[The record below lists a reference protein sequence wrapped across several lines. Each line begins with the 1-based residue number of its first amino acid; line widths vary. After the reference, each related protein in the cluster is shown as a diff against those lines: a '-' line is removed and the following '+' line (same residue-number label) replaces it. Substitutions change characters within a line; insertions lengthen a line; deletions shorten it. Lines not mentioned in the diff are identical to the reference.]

1 MLAEEAQS
9 LCLLGLHLLLSIH
22 SLSMVKAE
30 VPGLVLLENTV
41 FKKNKKKNSTFGKT
55 LRDLKKGHNWE
66 RQSPQEM
73 LSFDQVEERI

>member
-1 MLAEEAQS
+1 MLAEKAQS
-9 LCLLGLHLLLSIH
+9 LCLPGLRLLLSIH

-41 FKKNKKKNSTFGKT
+41 FKNKKKNSTFGKT
-55 LRDLKKGHNWE
+55 LRDFKKGHNWE